1 MDDST
6 KDWQEK
12 EICNKEIL
20 DKEIPDKEIPDKE
33 MMNKEMMNKE
43 KNEAK
48 ETGKK
53 DERQITWHT
62 MDITR
67 EYREKLLGQK
77 AAVLWLTGLSGSGK
91 STLANALEQQ
101 LAAKGRHTML
111 LDGDNVRFGLNRD
124 LGFSKEDRVENI
136 RRIAETAKLMND
148 AGLIVLTSF
157 ISPYREDR
165 LAARRIIGDAFI
177 EIYVSTPLEECERRD
192 VKGLYQAAR
201 AGKIAEFTGVTS
213 VYEAPEHPEI
223 MIDTS
228 KAGIEESVRSVLA
241 GLEKYGI

>member
-1 MDDST
+1 MDT
-6 KDWQEK
+6 NRKD
-12 EICNKEIL
+12 I
-20 DKEIPDKEIPDKE
+20 
-33 MMNKEMMNKE
+33 
-43 KNEAK
+43 A
-48 ETGKK
+48 G

-77 AAVLWLTGLSGSGK
+77 AAVIWLTGLSGSGK
-91 STLANALEQQ
+91 STLANALEQK
-101 LAAKGRHTML
+101 LVEKGRHTML
-111 LDGDNVRFGLNRD
+111 LDGDNVRFGLNKD

-165 LAARRIIGDAFI
+165 LAARKIIGDAFI
-177 EIYVSTPLEECERRD
+177 EVYVSTPLEECERRD

-201 AGKIAEFTGVTS
+201 KGQIAEFTGVTS
-213 VYEAPEHPEI
+213 QYEPPQHPEVTV
-223 MIDTS
+223 DTS
-228 KAGIEESVRSVLA
+228 KAQIADSVNILLSE
-241 GLEKYGI
+241 LEKYGI

>member
-1 MDDST
+1 MDT
-6 KDWQEK
+6 NRKD
-12 EICNKEIL
+12 IV
-20 DKEIPDKEIPDKE
+20 
-33 MMNKEMMNKE
+33 
-43 KNEAK
+43 
-48 ETGKK
+48 G

-77 AAVLWLTGLSGSGK
+77 AAVIWLTGLSGSGK
-91 STLANALEQQ
+91 STLANALEQK
-101 LAAKGRHTML
+101 LVEKGRHTML
-111 LDGDNVRFGLNRD
+111 LDGDNVRFGLNKD

-165 LAARRIIGDAFI
+165 LAARKIIGDAFI
-177 EIYVSTPLEECERRD
+177 EVYVSTPLEECERRD

-201 AGKIAEFTGVTS
+201 KGQIAEFTGVTS
-213 VYEAPEHPEI
+213 EYEPPQHPEVTV
-223 MIDTS
+223 DTS
-228 KAGIEESVRSVLA
+228 KAQIADSVNILLSE
-241 GLEKYGI
+241 LEKYGI